1 MMTDLHNMLES
12 MAVLKA
18 SDLYIN
24 VGAAP
29 TFKVNGELRTVTPNP
44 LDSDQIKRLILD
56 VLDDEQR
63 QRFEDNLE
71 LDVSLQIRN
80 GGRFRLNIYR
90 QKGALAMVARHIKN
104 IIPSIDELMLPDV
117 LKDLV
122 MAEKGLILI
131 VGATGTG
138 KSSTMASMI
147 DYRNENRQGHI
158 LTVED
163 PIEFVHYHK
172 QSLISQREI
181 GVDTQSYT
189 DALKFALREAP
200 DVIVIGEIRDEETA
214 TQALRFAETGHLC
227 LATLH
232 ATSANL
238 AIDRLV
244 NFFPAHAHRRIYQ
257 DAASHLIAVVAQRLA
272 KGTHVPRIPAV
283 ELFINNMHIASLIEK
298 GDTHLLKE
306 TMSKEH
312 GGTCQTFDDA
322 LFKLV
327 QKKLITKEEA
337 NRLADSQVDL
347 QLRYRME
354 GASVYEDQVFSNVSD
369 WCDPS
374 VDFNQYNTM
383 VIEAKK
389 VSVEHRPDMKE
400 HLSEAIRT
408 EVNNRGYAIVE
419 KDSDLILKFSF
430 GLRST
435 TKNNLG
441 ETGEYSSDFSELP
454 TVEAG
459 IAMKVTET
467 KTGNTIWKMQATQAL
482 ASRLS
487 EQQAFQGEVFALM
500 TTLPDTLGSEE
511 LAPVG
516 MLKQK

>member
-29 TFKVNGELRTVTPNP
+29 TFKVNGELRTVTPTP
-44 LDSDQIKRLILD
+44 LDGGQIKRLILE

-63 QRFEDNLE
+63 QRFEENLE
-71 LDVSLQIRN
+71 LDVSLQITN

-90 QKGALAMVARHIKN
+90 QKGALALVARHIKN
-104 IIPSIDELMLPDV
+104 IIPSIDELFLPDV

-122 MAEKGLILI
+122 MAEKGLFLV

-172 QSLISQREI
+172 QSLVSQREI

-200 DVIVIGEIRDEETA
+200 DVIVIGEIRDQETA

-232 ATSANL
+232 ASSANL

-244 NFFPAHAHRRIYQ
+244 NFFPADAHQRIYQ
-257 DAASHLIAVVAQRLA
+257 DVAAHLIAVVAQRLA
-272 KGTHVPRIPAV
+272 KGLNVPRIPAV
-283 ELFINNMHIASLIEK
+283 ELLINNMHIASLIEK
-298 GDTHLLKE
+298 GETHLLKE

-312 GGTCQTFDDA
+312 GKTCQTFDDA

-327 QKKLITKEEA
+327 QQKQITKEEA

-347 QLRYRME
+347 KLRYRMVDSIYQE
-354 GASVYEDQVFSNVSD
+354 QIFSNVSD
-369 WCDPS
+369 WCDHTI
-374 VDFNQYNTM
+374 DFNRYRTIS
-383 VIEAKK
+383 IEAKK
-389 VSVEHRPDMKE
+389 ISVEHRPDMKE
-400 HLSEAIRT
+400 RLNEAIVA
-408 EVNNRGYAIVE
+408 EVKNRGYKIVE
-419 KDSDLILKFSF
+419 NDPDLALKFSF

-435 TKNNLG
+435 SKNNLSD
-441 ETGEYSSDFSELP
+441 TDQYSTDFAESP
-454 TVEAG
+454 SVEAG
-459 IAMKVTET
+459 IAMKIDDT
-467 KTGNTIWKMQATQAL
+467 KTGNTVWKMQATQAL
-482 ASRLS
+482 TSRLS
-487 EQQAFQGEVFALM
+487 EQHEFQEEIFSLM
-500 TTLPDTLGSEE
+500 TTLPDTSEVDE
-511 LAPVG
+511 VEHAEAFII
-516 MLKQK
+516 K